1 MNPIKEIYELQKK
14 DYHIRYQPV
23 VQPNDQTV
31 HVLYMACLDNATG
44 LYSSIIPAVEL
55 NKTKTHQAIVNHIQP
70 YSQESQHKPFEV
82 MINDEILLWADYIC
96 FNTVVFKDMK
106 ADLDA
111 IRSINKKPGL
121 QFVMHIDDNYHVEKF
136 GENKKL
142 AATHRDQ
149 LLKNMSYF
157 DVITSPSIDLVDT
170 YGEVLLQNGY
180 KLPKFK
186 FQPNLMSND
195 CYSDV
200 TITNPKPKK
209 LQMGIMLNPTQ
220 YMDIAPMR
228 KVLMDLNKKYADKLD
243 IVLFG
248 WDATKKP
255 SGNAIQGV
263 KYNYTK
269 PVSVS
274 NFFSTLANLHLD
286 FAIMPLLDNEFN
298 RCKSYHKL
306 LQYSQIGIPTV
317 VSNVKPY
324 TDVLAPDGESI
335 YSIGYI
341 PAVKCNND
349 QAEWMDK
356 IEFMINN
363 EGARKM
369 MGEKANICVQEKYTW
384 HKNIAILTDEIFK
397 PIK

>member
-1 MNPIKEIYELQKK
+1 MNPLKEIYDLQKK
-14 DYHIRYQPV
+14 DYHIRYNSVLNPD
-23 VQPNDQTV
+23 NSKV
-31 HVLYMACLDNATG
+31 HVLYIACLDNATG
-44 LYSSIIPAVEL
+44 LYSSIIPAAEL
-55 NKTKTHQAIVNHIQP
+55 NKTSTHQAIVNQIQP
-70 YSQESQHKPFEV
+70 YSSETQHKPFDV
-82 MINDEILLWADYIC
+82 YINDEILSWADYIC

-106 ADLDA
+106 PDLDA
-111 IRSINKKPGL
+111 IRTVNKKPNL
-121 QFVMHIDDNYHVEKF
+121 QFVMHIDDNYHAEKF
-136 GENKKL
+136 GENKKM

-157 DVITSPSIDLVDT
+157 DIITSPSIDLINT
-170 YGEVLLQNGY
+170 YGNLIESAGY

-200 TITNPKPKK
+200 SINKPRPQK

-228 KVLMDLNKKYADKLD
+228 KVLLDVNKKYADKVD

-255 SGNAIQGV
+255 SGNALQGV
-263 KYNYTK
+263 KYTYVK
-269 PVSVS
+269 PVAVMEY
-274 NFFSTLANLHLD
+274 FKTLANLHLD
-286 FAIMPLLDNEFN
+286 FAIMPLQDNEFN
-298 RCKSYHKL
+298 QCKSYHKL
-306 LQYSQIGIPTV
+306 LQYSQIGVPAV

-324 TDVLAPDGESI
+324 TDLLSKEGESI
-335 YSIGYI
+335 YANGNI

-349 QAEWMDK
+349 PDQWFEK

-369 MGEKANICVQEKYTW
+369 MGEKANIAVQETYTW
-384 HKNIAILTDEIFK
+384 HKNTAILTDKIFK